1 MKVTFADKS
10 IAWLTL
16 LSGLSISVV
25 AVWYSVAGLIS
36 IFAAAAIPIAVM
48 GIVLELSK
56 LVATVWLKQN
66 WFIAPRLIKSY
77 LLIAIS
83 ILMLITSMGIFG
95 YLSKAHLDQAVPTGD
110 VAAQVA
116 LIDEKI
122 RTERDNI
129 EIARKALAQMDAQV
143 DARLSRS
150 DDERG
155 AERAVQI
162 RKNQAKERSLL
173 QAEIAKSQKTI
184 AALNQE
190 RAPIASELRKV
201 EAEVGPIKYIAAL
214 LYGDNPDQNVLER
227 AVRWVIILIVII
239 FDPLAVVLLLA
250 SQYSFQ
256 YFRKQKEEDDNTNA
270 ALISVPVVG
279 SVDGNEPV
287 VEQQSVPTQSEKL
300 THCPQCGTEVVNAS
314 GIGDFCPNKECDI
327 VDNLYGDI
335 DPETQAF
342 FKRIKLIAKLQD
354 IEDEQADIEEAN
366 RLISEI
372 PKEEAFYEPDD
383 GPLTD
388 EQINQIQNEASS
400 YLPTGEVVKI
410 TELFPEE
417 ENHEPYPFPMW
428 RPLEG
433 DAKIEQDKIDSVPVL
448 ENEELWASRVIDEN
462 QDEPEDTDA
471 KRKWKLLNPHD
482 TIKRQRI
489 LYERGLIENLP
500 WDKIEKFD
508 AEKEADEIER
518 IEIADSDL
526 KPDYEADNSPLTDE
540 QIELI
545 EEGIEDPKKK
555 ELHNEETGTTDK
567 EETIGYV
574 QNSEQS
580 AYSIWNK
587 IQQRKNN

>member
-1 MKVTFADKS
+1 MRITLADKS

-16 LSGLSISVV
+16 LSGLSISAV

-77 LLIAIS
+77 LLIAIA

-110 VAAQVA
+110 VAAKVA

-122 RTERDNI
+122 KTERDNI
-129 EIARKALAQMDAQV
+129 EIARKAMAQMDAQV
-143 DARLSRS
+143 DARLNRS

-162 RKNQAKERSLL
+162 RKTQAKERAAL
-173 QAEIAKSQKTI
+173 QAEIAKSQKAI
-184 AALNQE
+184 AALNTE

-256 YFRKQKEEDDNTNA
+256 YFRRVKEEQDAATITTAGDN
-270 ALISVPVVG
+270 SVH
-279 SVDGNEPV
+279 VDGPNNGNESV
-287 VEQQSVPTQSEKL
+287 SEQQPLPTKNEVL
-300 THCPQCGTEVVNAS
+300 THCPKCGTEVVTAP

-327 VDNLYGDI
+327 VDNLYGDV

-366 RLISEI
+366 ALISEI
-372 PKEEAFYEPDD
+372 LNEEPEYEMASDIVDLEVNEEPVEYYPFPMERPLEGNAKLEQDIINSMPVLENEETWAQRVIDEDKDDIEDTEAKRQWKTLNPHDTLKRQRNLYERGLIDSLPWDSIEKFDSEKEAAEVERVEVEADPLQPDYEPDD
-383 GPLTD
+383 GPLTED
-388 EQINQIQNEASS
+388 QIKQ
-400 YLPTGEVVKI
+400 VV
-410 TELFPEE
+410 ESVEE
-417 ENHEPYPFPMW
+417 F
-428 RPLEG
+428 
-433 DAKIEQDKIDSVPVL
+433 
-448 ENEELWASRVIDEN
+448 
-462 QDEPEDTDA
+462 
-471 KRKWKLLNPHD
+471 
-482 TIKRQRI
+482 
-489 LYERGLIENLP
+489 
-500 WDKIEKFD
+500 
-508 AEKEADEIER
+508 
-518 IEIADSDL
+518 
-526 KPDYEADNSPLTDE
+526 
-540 QIELI
+540 
-545 EEGIEDPKKK
+545 KKK
-555 ELHNEETGTTDK
+555 ELHNETTRSAS
-567 EETIGYV
+567 EEKDQVVYV
-574 QNSEQS
+574 QNSEQT
-580 AYSIWNK
+580 ADSIWK
-587 IQQRKNN
+587 RIQDRKDN